1 MAILHTINQS
11 PKHSGTWNKV
21 LSLLSSGDHLLLIED
36 ACYAP
41 IYKSL
46 LRQLTELSEQRN
58 IEIFTLKPDAE
69 ARGLPSYKQLTEIDY
84 QGFVSLTAKTE
95 KTINWC
101 SE

>member
-11 PKHSGTWNKV
+11 PKHSDTWNKM
-21 LSLLSSGDHLLLIED
+21 LSLLSAGDRLLLIED

-41 IYKSL
+41 TNKSL
-46 LRQLTELSEQRN
+46 LRQLTEQSEQRN

-69 ARGLPSYKQLTEIDY
+69 ARGIPSESQLTEIDY
-84 QGFVSLTAKTE
+84 QGFVSLAAETE
-95 KTINWC
+95 KTISWC